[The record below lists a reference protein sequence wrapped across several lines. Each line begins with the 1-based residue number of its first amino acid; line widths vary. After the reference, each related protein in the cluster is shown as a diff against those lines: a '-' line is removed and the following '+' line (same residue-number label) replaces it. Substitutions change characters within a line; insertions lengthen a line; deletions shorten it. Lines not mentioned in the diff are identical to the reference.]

1 MSTININ
8 INKYE
13 DVMEKYDN
21 NKLSSELAYF
31 IYNQYMSLPLRKGIE
46 LNIETNFEITEE
58 QEDIISDMIHRY
70 FGLQVQKSIYNFR
83 YKTKYQIF
91 LFLIG
96 VLLIAISNLK
106 VLAELSTIH
115 EILLIIGWVA
125 VWELFYDGFFVD
137 YKENIKRKRYKK
149 LSEVKIN
156 FIK

>member
-58 QEDIISDMIHRY
+58 QEGIISDMIHRY

-106 VLAELSTIH
+106 VFADFSTIH

-125 VWELFYDGFFVD
+125 VWELFYDGFYVE

>member
-58 QEDIISDMIHRY
+58 QEGIISDMIHRY

-96 VLLIAISNLK
+96 ALLIAISNLK
-106 VLAELSTIH
+106 VLADFSTIH

>member
-31 IYNQYMSLPLRKGIE
+31 IYNQYMSLPLRKGVE

-58 QEDIISDMIHRY
+58 QEGIISDMIHRY

>member
-1 MSTININ
+1 MNTINIT

-13 DVMEKYDN
+13 DIMEKFDN

-31 IYNQYMSLPLRKGIE
+31 IYNQYMSMPLRKGVE
-46 LNIETNFEITEE
+46 MNIKSNFNMTEE
-58 QEDIISDMIHRY
+58 QEGIISDMIHRY

-96 VLLIAISNLK
+96 VLLISISNIK
-106 VLAELSTIH
+106 AIVKFSTIH

-149 LSEVKIN
+149 LSLVKIN

>member
-1 MSTININ
+1 MSIININ